1 MRDTIECVRDISE
14 PRLSGSNC
22 FLLFTFTNLQIR
34 ITNYVFDVPSIS
46 RFERTISNGNKCVKK

>member
-22 FLLFTFTNLQIR
+22 FFTYYLYKFTDQNNQLR
-34 ITNYVFDVPSIS
+34 V
-46 RFERTISNGNKCVKK
+46 